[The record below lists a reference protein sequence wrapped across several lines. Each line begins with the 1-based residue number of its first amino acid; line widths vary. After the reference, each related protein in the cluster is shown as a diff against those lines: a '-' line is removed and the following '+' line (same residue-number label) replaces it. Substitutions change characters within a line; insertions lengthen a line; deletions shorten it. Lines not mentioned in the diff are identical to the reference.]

1 MPLVKYYRLF
11 KRSVLSF
18 TLSTLIFSIAC
29 AQKQY
34 DTPQLKK
41 ITQFNNIDSARRYSD
56 SLLNIARQQNNKV
69 FEGQVLYLTS
79 FKYYQ
84 AGKEVKAL
92 EYARRAVANSS
103 PESDSSTYAKSR
115 IMVAYMLS
123 RSGKNEAALKEAFDV
138 LKLTDKYGWRK
149 LRIECRICIADL
161 YRPLRDRNSALPIAL
176 QAVNEARAIKDTS
189 LYIAAAS
196 MLSNVYSNAIKHGN
210 ISPADITKAVFYLEQ
225 VLNKPYLQKL
235 SAFKKVNYMG
245 NLGRLYEMQGRY
257 DKAEEVLNSSL
268 EVALKNNYPSL
279 AKHNLNE
286 LMTLCND
293 RKNYSKAVAYGQRA
307 LAIQS
312 RENSNSTLQRNI
324 YNQLGTAYEGLK
336 DYKQAFNF
344 SVRENQLNDTILT
357 AEQTR
362 VAAELDKKYQNDK
375 RLLQAANRNSLLQQQ
390 RNFTIIIAIFI
401 LFAII
406 AVYRWFVYK
415 KKKEAA
421 ALALEHK
428 QLARM
433 DAMKSKFFANIS
445 HELKTPLTLIIGPAQ
460 QLLNNPQATG
470 PVNDNLQTIA
480 RNSKKLLNMVNE
492 LLDLGKIESGTL
504 AVKAQPVQLAPFIK
518 LIYQGFASAAEYKDI
533 TYTLVCR
540 IDETLYVSLDRDKF
554 ERVANNFIS
563 NAIKFTPAT
572 RSVNIVAAAEGGMIC
587 FSVQDNGPGIHP
599 QDLSQIFDRYYQGN
613 QNSIN
618 AEGGTGIGLS
628 IAREFTELMGGRV
641 EVENS
646 YGEGVT
652 FKAYIPLVP
661 VTVQNSQVALQDDV
675 VQIHSTDAIT
685 ANKFILLV
693 EDHDEMVKYIA
704 SILSP
709 YYRIQTA
716 NNGIKALDVLQSADV
731 LPDLIISDVMM
742 PEMDGFALLGKL
754 KEHST
759 YCHIPVI
766 MLTALADSRNKLHAL
781 NIGVDDYLTKPF
793 ISDELL
799 ARANNLLTNAAG
811 RNYEDN
817 GKEAYGGEPGTAIPI
832 EQDIKQQKPVQVQPS
847 PADLAWLNDLE
858 KTVRRY
864 IGKTN
869 INLLMVSDEMA
880 ISERQLF
887 RRIKSITGLTPNKYI
902 RAIRLQVS
910 REAIESGKYRTI
922 AEISYMAG
930 FETPAYF
937 SKLFKE
943 YYGRDVNG
951 FL

>member
-18 TLSTLIFSIAC
+18 SLSTLIFGIAC

-34 DTPQLKK
+34 DKPTLKK

-56 SLLNIARQQNNKV
+56 SLLNVARQQNNKV

-84 AGKEVKAL
+84 AGEEVKAL

-115 IMVAYMLS
+115 IMIAYMLS

-210 ISPADITKAVFYLEQ
+210 VSPSDITKAVFYLEQ
-225 VLNKPYLQKL
+225 VLSNPYLQQL

-257 DKAEEVLNSSL
+257 DKADDVLNSSL

-286 LMTLCND
+286 LMTLSIGH
-293 RKNYSKAVAYGQRA
+293 KNYSKAVAYGQRA
-307 LAIQS
+307 LTIQAGA
-312 RENSNSTLQRNI
+312 NGNTTLQRNI
-324 YNQLGTAYEGLK
+324 YNKLSTAYEGLK

-344 SVRENQLNDTILT
+344 AVRENQLNDTILT

-362 VAAELDKKYQNDK
+362 AAAELDKKYQNDK
-375 RLLQAANRNSLLQQQ
+375 RLLQASSRNSLLQQQ

-406 AVYRWFVYK
+406 AIYRWFVYK

-428 QLARM
+428 QLAKM

-460 QLLNNPQATG
+460 QLLNNAEATG
-470 PVNDNLQTIA
+470 PEKNNLQTIA

-504 AVKAQPVQLAPFIK
+504 AVKAQPVQLASFIK

-533 TYTLVCR
+533 TYTLICR
-540 IDETLYVSLDRDKF
+540 VDENLYVSLDRDKF
-554 ERVANNFIS
+554 ERVVNNFIS

-572 RSVNIVAAAEGGMIC
+572 RSVNIVAGVEGDMIC

-613 QNSIN
+613 QNRMN

-628 IAREFTELMGGRV
+628 IAKEFTELMGGRV

-661 VTVQNSQVALQDDV
+661 VTVQNSQVILQDDV
-675 VQIHSTDAIT
+675 VQIPPTDVIT
-685 ANKFILLV
+685 GSKYILLV

-716 NNGIKALDVLQSADV
+716 NNGIKALEVLQSAEV

-754 KEHST
+754 KEHPT

-799 ARANNLLTNAAG
+799 ARAHNLLNNAGG
-811 RNYEDN
+811 RAYEDDN
-817 GKEAYGGEPGTAIPI
+817 NDADEEKDQEQITI
-832 EQDIKQQKPVQVQPS
+832 EQAVKQKTTQPS

-858 KTVRRY
+858 KTVRTY

-951 FL
+951 LL

>member
-1 MPLVKYYRLF
+1 MPLVKYYCLL
-11 KRSVLSF
+11 KRSVLSIALC
-18 TLSTLIFSIAC
+18 TLVWNVAC

-34 DTPQLKK
+34 DQPHLKK

-56 SLLNIARQQNNKV
+56 SLLTVARQQNNRV
-69 FEGQVLYLTS
+69 FEARVLYLTS

-84 AGKEVKAL
+84 VGEEVTAL

-115 IMVAYMLS
+115 IMIAYMLS

-161 YRPLRDRNSALPIAL
+161 YRPLRNRNSALPIAL
-176 QAVNEARAIKDTS
+176 QAVSEAQAIKDTS

-196 MLSNVYSNAIKHGN
+196 MLSNVYSNPVKHGT
-210 ISPADITKAVFYLEQ
+210 IPPKDVEKAVFYLEQ
-225 VLNKPYLQKL
+225 VLSGPYLQKL

-257 DKAEEVLNSSL
+257 DKAEDVLNSSL
-268 EVALKNNYPSL
+268 GVALKNNYPSL

-286 LMTLCND
+286 LMTLSID
-293 RKNYSKAVAYGQRA
+293 HKNYSKAVAYGQRA

-312 RENSNSTLQRNI
+312 GVNSNTTLQRNI
-324 YNQLGTAYEGLK
+324 YNKLSVAYEGLK

-344 SVRENQLNDTILT
+344 AVRENQLNDTILT

-362 VAAELDKKYQNDK
+362 AAAELDKKYQNDK

-401 LFAII
+401 LIAII

-428 QLARM
+428 QLAKM

-445 HELKTPLTLIIGPAQ
+445 HELKTPLTLIIGPTQ
-460 QLLNNPQATG
+460 QLLNNSAATG
-470 PVNDNLQTIA
+470 SEKDNLQTIA

-504 AVKAQPVQLAPFIK
+504 AVKPQPVQLASFIK
-518 LIYQGFASAAEYKDI
+518 LIYQSFASAAEYKDI
-533 TYTLVCR
+533 SYTLICK
-540 IDETLYVSLDRDKF
+540 IDERLYVSLDRDKF

-572 RSVNIVAAAEGGMIC
+572 RSVNIMAGVDGDMIC

-613 QNSIN
+613 PNRIN

-628 IAREFTELMGGRV
+628 IAKEFTELMGGRV
-641 EVENS
+641 EVENT
-646 YGEGVT
+646 YGEGAT

-661 VTVQNSQVALQDDV
+661 VTVQNSRVTLQDDDD
-675 VQIHSTDAIT
+675 VQIQPANATT
-685 ANKFILLV
+685 GNKFILLV

-709 YYRIQTA
+709 YYRIKTA
-716 NNGIKALDVLQSADV
+716 NNGVKALEILQSADV

-754 KEHST
+754 KEQST

-766 MLTALADSRNKLHAL
+766 MLTALADNRNKLHAL
-781 NIGVDDYLTKPF
+781 SIGVDDYLTKPF
-793 ISDELL
+793 VSAELL
-799 ARANNLLTNAAG
+799 ARVNNLLNNASG
-811 RNYEDN
+811 RFYDDDN
-817 GKEAYGGEPGTAIPI
+817 ENEGQIIVEAAVEKKAA
-832 EQDIKQQKPVQVQPS
+832 QPS

-858 KTVRRY
+858 KTIRRY
-864 IGKTN
+864 IGKAT

-887 RRIKSITGLTPNKYI
+887 RRIKGITGLTPNKYI
-902 RAIRLQVS
+902 RIIRLQVA
-910 REAIESGKYRTI
+910 REAIESGRYRTI

-930 FETPAYF
+930 FETPTYF

-943 YYGRDVNG
+943 YYGRDVNE
-951 FL
+951 LL

>member
-1 MPLVKYYRLF
+1 MPLVKYYYLF
-11 KRSVLSF
+11 KRSVLSIALC
-18 TLSTLIFSIAC
+18 TLVWNVAC

-34 DTPQLKK
+34 DKPQLKK

-56 SLLNIARQQNNKV
+56 SLLTVARQQNNRV
-69 FEGQVLYLTS
+69 FEAQVLYLTS

-84 AGKEVKAL
+84 VGEEIKAL
-92 EYARRAVANSS
+92 DYARRAVANSS
-103 PESDSSTYAKSR
+103 PESDSSTYAKSH
-115 IMVAYMLS
+115 IMIAYMLS

-138 LKLTDKYGWRK
+138 LKLTDKHGWRK

-176 QAVNEARAIKDTS
+176 QAVNEAQAIKDTS

-196 MLSNVYSNAIKHGN
+196 MLSNVYSNSVKHGKL
-210 ISPADITKAVFYLEQ
+210 SPGDIAKAVFYLEQ
-225 VLNKPYLQKL
+225 VLNEPYLQKL

-286 LMTLCND
+286 LMTLSID
-293 RKNYSKAVAYGQRA
+293 HKNYSKAVAYGQRA

-312 RENSNSTLQRNI
+312 GANSNTTLQRNI
-324 YNQLGTAYEGLK
+324 YNKLSVAYEGLK

-344 SVRENQLNDTILT
+344 AVRENQLNDTILT

-362 VAAELDKKYQNDK
+362 AAAELDKKYQNDK

-401 LFAII
+401 LIAII

-428 QLARM
+428 QLAKI

-445 HELKTPLTLIIGPAQ
+445 HELKTPLTLIIGPTQ
-460 QLLNNPQATG
+460 QLLSNSAATG
-470 PVNDNLQTIA
+470 PEKDNLQTIA

-492 LLDLGKIESGTL
+492 LLDLGKIESRTL
-504 AVKAQPVQLAPFIK
+504 AVKPQPVQLASFIK
-518 LIYQGFASAAEYKDI
+518 LIYQSFASAAEYKDI
-533 TYTLVCR
+533 DYTLICK
-540 IDETLYVSLDRDKF
+540 INEQLHASLDRDKF

-572 RSVNIVAAAEGGMIC
+572 RSVNILADIDGGMIC

-613 QNSIN
+613 QNRMN

-628 IAREFTELMGGRV
+628 IAKEFTELMGGRV
-641 EVENS
+641 EVENE

-652 FKAYIPLVP
+652 FKAYIPLIP
-661 VTVQNSQVALQDDV
+661 ITVQNSQVALQDSDI
-675 VQIHSTDAIT
+675 QIQPANTT
-685 ANKFILLV
+685 TGNKFVLLV
-693 EDHDEMVKYIA
+693 EDHDEMVKYVA

-716 NNGIKALDVLQSADV
+716 SNGIKALQVLQSADV

-742 PEMDGFALLGKL
+742 PEMDGFALLSKL

-759 YCHIPVI
+759 YCQIPVI
-766 MLTALADSRNKLHAL
+766 MLTALADSRNRLHAL

-793 ISDELL
+793 VSQELL
-799 ARANNLLTNAAG
+799 ARANNLLNNASG
-811 RNYEDN
+811 RFYDDDN
-817 GKEAYGGEPGTAIPI
+817 ETEGQITVETVV
-832 EQDIKQQKPVQVQPS
+832 KQKAVQPS

-858 KTVRRY
+858 KTVRTY

-887 RRIKSITGLTPNKYI
+887 RRIKGITGLTPNKYI
-902 RAIRLQVS
+902 RIIRLQVA
-910 REAIESGKYRTI
+910 REAIDSGKYRTI

-943 YYGRDVNG
+943 HYGRDVNE
-951 FL
+951 LL

>member
-1 MPLVKYYRLF
+1 MPLVKYYSTF
-11 KRSVLSF
+11 KRLVLSIA
-18 TLSTLIFSIAC
+18 LSTLIFSITC
-29 AQKQY
+29 AQKPY
-34 DTPQLKK
+34 DEPQLKK

-56 SLLNIARQQNNKV
+56 SLLTVARRQNNRV
-69 FEGQVLYLTS
+69 FEARVFYLTS

-84 AGKEVKAL
+84 VGEEVKAL
-92 EYARRAVANSS
+92 EYARGAVANSS

-115 IMVAYMLS
+115 MMIAYMLS
-123 RSGKNEAALKEAFDV
+123 RSGKNGAALKEAFDV
-138 LKLTDKYGWRK
+138 LKLTDTYGWRK

-176 QAVNEARAIKDTS
+176 QAVNEAQAIKDTS

-196 MLSNVYSNAIKHGN
+196 MLSNVYSNPVKHGT
-210 ISPADITKAVFYLEQ
+210 IPPKDVEMAVFYLEQ
-225 VLNKPYLQKL
+225 ILTKPYLQKIN
-235 SAFKKVNYMG
+235 AFKKVNYMG

-257 DKAEEVLNSSL
+257 NEAEDVLNSSL
-268 EVALKNNYPSL
+268 EIALKNNYPSL

-286 LMTLCND
+286 LMTLSID
-293 RKNYSKAVAYGQRA
+293 HKNYSQAVAYGQRA

-312 RENSNSTLQRNI
+312 GPNSNTTLQRNI
-324 YNQLGTAYEGLK
+324 YNKLSVAYEGLK

-344 SVRENQLNDTILT
+344 AVRENRLNDSILT

-362 VAAELDKKYQNDK
+362 SAAELDKKYQNDK
-375 RLLQAANRNSLLQQQ
+375 KLLQAANRNNLLQQQ

-401 LFAII
+401 LIAII

-421 ALALEHK
+421 ALAVEHK

-445 HELKTPLTLIIGPAQ
+445 HELKTPLTLIIGPTQ
-460 QLLNNPQATG
+460 QLLGNSAATG
-470 PVNDNLQTIA
+470 SEKENLQTIA
-480 RNSKKLLNMVNE
+480 RNSKKLLDMVNE

-504 AVKAQPVQLAPFIK
+504 AVKPQAVQLASFIR
-518 LIYQGFASAAEYKDI
+518 LIYQGFASAADYKDI
-533 TYTLVCR
+533 TYTLTCK
-540 IDETLYVSLDRDKF
+540 IDGHLHVSLDRDKF

-572 RSVNIVAAAEGGMIC
+572 RSVNIVAGITGDMIC

-599 QDLSQIFDRYYQGN
+599 QDISQIFDRYFQGN
-613 QNSIN
+613 QNRMN

-628 IAREFTELMGGRV
+628 IAKEFTELMGGRV
-641 EVENS
+641 EVENT

-652 FKAYIPLVP
+652 FKAYIPLIP
-661 VTVQNSQVALQDDV
+661 VTVQNSPIALQDDEG
-675 VQIHSTDAIT
+675 QLQPAATIT
-685 ANKFILLV
+685 GGKFILLV

-709 YYRIQTA
+709 FYRVQTA
-716 NNGIKALDVLQSADV
+716 NNGVKALEVLQSADV

-754 KEHST
+754 KEHPA

-793 ISDELL
+793 VSDELL
-799 ARANNLLTNAAG
+799 ARSANLLNNAAG
-811 RNYEDN
+811 RFYEDDD
-817 GKEAYGGEPGTAIPI
+817 KETGAQIIVETAV
-832 EQDIKQQKPVQVQPS
+832 KKKAVQPS

-858 KTVRRY
+858 KTVRTY
-864 IGKTN
+864 IGKIN
-869 INLLMVSDEMA
+869 INLLIVSDEMA

-887 RRIKSITGLTPNKYI
+887 RRIKGITGLTPNKYI
-902 RAIRLQVS
+902 RAIRLQVA

-943 YYGRDVNG
+943 HYGRDVNE
-951 FL
+951 LL

>member
-1 MPLVKYYRLF
+1 MPLVKYYCLF
-11 KRSVLSF
+11 KRSVLSIA
-18 TLSTLIFSIAC
+18 LCTLILNVAY

-34 DTPQLKK
+34 DNPVLKK

-56 SLLNIARQQNNKV
+56 SLLAVARQQNNKV
-69 FEGQVLYLTS
+69 FEAQVLYLTS

-84 AGKEVKAL
+84 VGEEIKAL
-92 EYARRAVANSS
+92 DYARRAVTSSS
-103 PESDSSTYAKSR
+103 PQSDSSTYAKSR
-115 IMVAYMLS
+115 MMIAYMLS

-138 LKLTDKYGWRK
+138 LKLTDKHGWRK

-176 QAVNEARAIKDTS
+176 QAINEAQAIKDTS

-196 MLSNVYSNAIKHGN
+196 MLSNVYSNSIKHGKV
-210 ISPADITKAVFYLEQ
+210 SPGDIAKAVFYLDQ
-225 VLNKPYLQKL
+225 VLNEPYLQKL

-268 EVALKNNYPSL
+268 EVALKNNYSSL

-286 LMTLCND
+286 LMTLSID
-293 RKNYSKAVAYGQRA
+293 HKNYSKAVAYGQKA

-312 RENSNSTLQRNI
+312 GENSNTTLQRNI
-324 YNQLGTAYEGLK
+324 YNKLSVAYEGLK

-344 SVRENQLNDTILT
+344 AVRENQLNDTILT

-362 VAAELDKKYQNDK
+362 AAAELDKKYQNDK

-401 LFAII
+401 LIAII

-421 ALALEHK
+421 ALAAEHK
-428 QLARM
+428 QLAKM

-445 HELKTPLTLIIGPAQ
+445 HELKTPLTLIIGPTQ
-460 QLLNNPQATG
+460 QLLGNSAATG
-470 PVNDNLQTIA
+470 AEKDSLQTIA

-504 AVKAQPVQLAPFIK
+504 AVKPQAVQLVPFIK

-533 TYTLVCR
+533 TYTLICK

-572 RSVNIVAAAEGGMIC
+572 RSVNIMAGIDDGMIC
-587 FSVQDNGPGIHP
+587 FSVQDNGSGIHP

-613 QNSIN
+613 QNRMN

-628 IAREFTELMGGRV
+628 IAKEFTEMMGGRV
-641 EVENS
+641 EVENE

-652 FKAYIPLVP
+652 FKAYIPLIP
-661 VTVQNSQVALQDDV
+661 ITVQNSRSDLEDSH
-675 VQIHSTDAIT
+675 VQMQPANVTT
-685 ANKFILLV
+685 GNKFVLLV
-693 EDHDEMVKYIA
+693 EDHDEMVKYVA

-716 NNGIKALDVLQSADV
+716 NNGIKALQVLQSADV

-759 YCHIPVI
+759 YCQIPVI
-766 MLTALADSRNKLHAL
+766 MLTALADNRNKLHAL

-793 ISDELL
+793 VREELL
-799 ARANNLLTNAAG
+799 ARANNLLNNASG
-811 RNYEDN
+811 RFYEDDN
-817 GKEAYGGEPGTAIPI
+817 ETEGQTTVETAV
-832 EQDIKQQKPVQVQPS
+832 KRKAVQPS

-858 KTVRRY
+858 KTVRTY

-887 RRIKSITGLTPNKYI
+887 RRIKGITGLTPNKYI
-902 RAIRLQVS
+902 RIIRLQVA
-910 REAIESGKYRTI
+910 REAIDSGKYRTI
-922 AEISYMAG
+922 AEISYIAG

-943 YYGRDVNG
+943 HYGRDVNE
-951 FL
+951 LL